1 MRYRIAGIDV
11 HKKML
16 AVVVADVAGTGEYSF
31 ERRKF
36 GATPEQLKQLAAWL
50 MEQEVQ
56 EAVMESTAQY
66 WRPVWETL
74 ERYWQPACRS
84 REEAGPEAGNL
95 HLAQAQSNRGQRGR
109 KNDFRDAE
117 RLVKRLMA
125 HELVLS
131 FVPDP
136 GATSVKEMAT
146 LSWTRL
152 TMRLRLWSVV
162 ANAHA
167 SQTATYARAGARTQ
181 PSGVAAGTG
190 AYQVVQ
196 HGFGSVGG
204 EWTAD
209 AGSSGRRGD
218 RPGGAGSSG

>member
-56 EAVMESTAQY
+56 EAVMESTAQH
-66 WRPVWETL
+66 WRPCVGNTGAVLAASLPE
-74 ERYWQPACRS
+74 
-84 REEAGPEAGNL
+84 REEAGPEVGNL
-95 HLAQAQSNRGQRGR
+95 HPAQAQSNRGQRGR

-125 HELVLS
+125 HELC
-131 FVPDP
+131 
-136 GATSVKEMAT
+136 
-146 LSWTRL
+146 
-152 TMRLRLWSVV
+152 
-162 ANAHA
+162 
-167 SQTATYARAGARTQ
+167 
-181 PSGVAAGTG
+181 
-190 AYQVVQ
+190 
-196 HGFGSVGG
+196 
-204 EWTAD
+204 
-209 AGSSGRRGD
+209 
-218 RPGGAGSSG
+218 